1 MTPDHELHGE
11 GDADDVVAHPHR
23 FTLRGDP
30 AHLVLPPLC
39 AHCGAGAAGTL
50 VRAKAFYREASS
62 GTSRDYV
69 VNEVAVPFCAG
80 CIAAHGRQV
89 QAQAPSPAA
98 RLASN
103 LASFENVGA
112 AALAVAALFFA
123 YLALKFLL
131 RADLI
136 GVSLPLVMCL
146 VLAWAARH
154 QFRLGWRAT
163 GYRRLPPTSDITRSF
178 DFSDD
183 IAEPFEPP
191 RFVCTVRDAHFAA
204 AFGPLNRDRSWSAAS
219 PAAVAERRAAQGK
232 LWLIGG
238 VLAAL
243 ALGGLMLEWLGVR

>member
-11 GDADDVVAHPHR
+11 GDANVVAHPHR

-30 AHLVLPPLC
+30 ANLVFPPLC
-39 AHCGAGAAGTL
+39 AHCGAVAAGTL

-62 GTSRDYV
+62 GTSRDYA
-69 VNEVAVPFCAG
+69 VNQVAVPFCTD
-80 CIAAHGRQV
+80 CIGAHACAV
-89 QAQAPSPAA
+89 QARAPSLAA
-98 RLASN
+98 RLA
-103 LASFENVGA
+103 LDFGSFENVGA
-112 AALAVAALFFA
+112 VALGAAALFFA

-154 QFRLGWRAT
+154 QLRLGWRAT
-163 GYRRLPPTSDITRSF
+163 GYRRLPPTSDITRAF

-204 AFGPLNRDRSWSAAS
+204 AFGPLNRDRVWSAAS
-219 PAAVAERRAAQGK
+219 PAAVADRRAARRR

-238 VLAAL
+238 VLATL